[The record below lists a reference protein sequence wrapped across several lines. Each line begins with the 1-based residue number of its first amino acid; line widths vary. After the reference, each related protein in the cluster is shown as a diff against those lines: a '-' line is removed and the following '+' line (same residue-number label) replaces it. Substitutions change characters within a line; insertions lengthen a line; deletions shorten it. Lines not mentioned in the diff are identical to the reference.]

1 MPDAVSEY
9 GYLGIEKKS
18 DETYI
23 GGIIISDIYGIPVEF
38 KYTEPVRPTNL
49 QKILYGKSIEKYLT
63 VDILAKKLL
72 MSIQEKP
79 RFILVKDMSLLQTQ
93 SKFPVIFIES
103 IKKET
108 NEASENDDRY
118 RTDMIG
124 KEYKIVYVNTLTSEE
139 YQWLT
144 SISKEIDIIEPFSR
158 LKEALD
164 FVCSEK

>member
-38 KYTEPVRPTNL
+38 KYTEPVKPTNL